1 MATPWT
7 VYQTPKSR
15 SWIIDFHY
23 RDEHGLPKR
32 FRKSAGRGVGKKD
45 AERKARALYREMQRD
60 PIAFVDTIERGRRT
74 ASDAQPFA
82 QVADM
87 YFNRHVVP
95 RLKHSTVRTH
105 EQMIRVHLK
114 PYFGT
119 TDIRS
124 IGKAE
129 VGAYVAAKRRSGCGQ
144 RTLSKKS
151 INNHLSVLSSIFDF
165 AHNEL
170 GLLVENPTK
179 GKGRRLKPDVGTHN
193 WINTRESVDFL
204 DAIRS
209 QDPHFYPVFHFAL
222 RTGMRQGE
230 LIALRWQDV
239 HLDGNPPVIVVQ
251 RSMTHG
257 VLGSTKS
264 NRARRVPIP
273 ADLLGVLQSMSGEP
287 SDLVFTKPD
296 GAQLTGNVLKNPMRR
311 AKLAIG
317 LPDLRFHDLRH
328 SYASQLT
335 AKGVPLQFVQRV
347 LGHSDI
353 KTTAKYSHHTDSM
366 VADAVAS
373 LDRLDLPLAAK

>member
-60 PIAFVDTIERGRRT
+60 PIAFVDTIQRGRRT
-74 ASDAQPFA
+74 RAEARPFA
-82 QVADM
+82 QVADE
-87 YFNRHVVP
+87 FHSLHVLTK
-95 RLKHSTVRTH
+95 LKPTTIRSH
-105 EQMIRVHLK
+105 EQILRVHLK
-114 PYFGT
+114 PAFGRM
-119 TDIRS
+119 DIRS
-124 IGKAE
+124 IGVAE
-129 VGAYVAAKRRSGCGQ
+129 VGRYLAKKLRSG
-144 RTLSKKS
+144 LSKKS
-151 INNHLSVLSSIFDF
+151 INNHLSVLSSIFKF
-165 AHNEL
+165 AMKREW
-170 GLLVENPTK
+170 VESNPTQ
-179 GKGRRLKPDVGTHN
+179 GERLDVQGTGVN
-193 WINTRESVDFL
+193 WIDAETSRRFL
-204 DAIRS
+204 DAVKTT
-209 QDPHFYPVFHFAL
+209 DPHFFPVFVAAL

-230 LIALRWQDV
+230 LVALRWREV
-239 HLDGNPPVIVVQ
+239 HLHAAHPFVEVRFS
-251 RSMTHG
+251 RSHG
-257 VLGSTKS
+257 ETTSTKG
-264 NRARRVPIP
+264 NRGRRVPIP
-273 ADLLGVLQSMSGEP
+273 PDLLGVLRGMRGEP

-335 AKGVPLQFVQRV
+335 AKGTPLQVVQVV

-353 KTTAKYSHHTDSM
+353 KTTAKYSHHTDGM
-366 VADAVAS
+366 AAEAVAA